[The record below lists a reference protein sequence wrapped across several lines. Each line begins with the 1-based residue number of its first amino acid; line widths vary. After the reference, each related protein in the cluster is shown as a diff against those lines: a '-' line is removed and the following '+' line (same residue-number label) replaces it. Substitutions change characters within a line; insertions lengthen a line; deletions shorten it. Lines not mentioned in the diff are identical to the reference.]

1 MNESKISFTSCD
13 PQAYPGNIN
22 LPAVINNLVTENV
35 TAIVLYSLRESYCN
49 LTDFSGSYQYL
60 YSMTSISDSTM
71 VESLVTQAADR
82 GRAPFS
88 MVMTA
93 IAFTN
98 ANNNQ
103 NSVTSGSPS
112 TAVAMI
118 ILYSITGLIT
128 ALFLVIIVAGAIRA
142 HRHPE
147 RYGPRQVL
155 GRARQS
161 RAKGIAR
168 AMLDTLPIVKFGE
181 KESEKGT
188 RDVELAAAGNS
199 YETRSLKMPEGETEL
214 HEKPS
219 TSVERDRGEPS
230 NSSNE
235 VTPLAAAAASSSEE
249 PKGDDAL
256 GCSICTDDFEKGQDI
271 RVLPCNHKFHPACV
285 DPWLLDVS
293 GTCPLWS
300 VKNTCS
306 IPRTRLDD

>member
-1 MNESKISFTSCD
+1 MNETTISFTSCD

-22 LPAVINNLVTENV
+22 LPAVINSLVTENV
-35 TAIVLYSLRESYCN
+35 TAIVLYSLQESYCN

-71 VESLVTQAADR
+71 LESLVTQAVDR
-82 GRAPFS
+82 GYFPSA
-88 MVMTA
+88 MIMTA
-93 IAFTN
+93 IAFNT

-103 NSVTSGSPS
+103 SVTSGSPS

-181 KESEKGT
+181 KESEKSA
-188 RDVELAAAGNS
+188 RDVELDAAGS
-199 YETRSLKMPEGETEL
+199 FHETRSLKMTEGETEL
-214 HEKPS
+214 HEKTS
-219 TSVERDRGEPS
+219 TSMERDRGDPS
-230 NSSNE
+230 SFSNE
-235 VTPLAAAAASSSEE
+235 VTPLAAAAAPSSEE
-249 PKGDDAL
+249 AKGDDAL

-300 VKNTCS
+300 VKKT
-306 IPRTRLDD
+306 